1 MILDKIVES
10 TRKRVDVLKTKE
22 PLEKIKKIAQSMPA
36 DEHFVFEEVLRKDDL
51 SFICEVKKASPSKGI
66 IVEDFP
72 YIEIAKDYEKA
83 GASCISVLT
92 EPQYF
97 LGDNEYLEEISRQ
110 VNIPILR
117 KDFIIDIYQVYESK
131 IIGASA
137 ILLISSILDR
147 EQLNQYIRIAD
158 SLGISALVEA
168 HSREEVLK
176 SLEAGARMIG
186 VNNRNLKNFQ
196 VNFSSCIEL
205 RDIVPSNVIYISE
218 SGINSSEQ
226 IQELKKH
233 KVNAVLIGET
243 LMRSS
248 DKKAL
253 LEEWR
258 NL

>member
-1 MILDKIVES
+1 MI
-10 TRKRVDVLKTKE
+10 
-22 PLEKIKKIAQSMPA
+22 LEKIIESTKMRVNHSKKQQPLEIIKEIAAHMPI
-36 DEHFVFEEVLRKDDL
+36 DKKFVFEDTLRTEEL
-51 SFICEVKKASPSKGI
+51 SFICEVKKSSPSKGI
-66 IVEDFP
+66 IAEDFP
-72 YIEIAKDYEKA
+72 YIEIANEYENA
-83 GASCISVLT
+83 GAACISVLT
-92 EPQYF
+92 EPDYF
-97 LGDNEYLEEISRQ
+97 LGNNQYLEEISTH
-110 VNIPILR
+110 VDIPIIR
-117 KDFIIDIYQVYESK
+117 KDFIIDSYQIYESK

-196 VNFSSCIEL
+196 VNFSNCIEL

-226 IQELKKH
+226 IQELKTH
-233 KVNAVLIGET
+233 KVNAVLIGEA

-258 NL
+258 TL